1 MQRLALLCYV
11 LLLRQYVSCS
21 AERGLRAMEQ
31 ISSNIFDFFPD
42 RDHLDIFSMRIPRE
56 AVSPREADSINVKIK
71 NDQGYTCAEKTGV
84 RELEI
89 RGLPCDQCMQ
99 GRLHI
104 TIEPRNQSQI
114 LSRAETIVLDES
126 RRAEICNLRPE
137 RRRQG
142 ENITI
147 TTVKRRQEDGCR
159 WLFRG
164 GHIGCCYSN
173 RNFYKQSG
181 GCNPFMQSPACREG
195 SEIPIIKEEANS
207 CTLHI
212 SNLDV
217 KDSGNYLLSNDD
229 RGTPIFKINL
239 VVNVRPKIVTGP
251 RNITAPL
258 GQKLLELEC
267 GIQAASGDDP
277 EVIWWKD
284 GAELGEFGF
293 QNEKFG
299 LQNEKRMRLAKNNNS
314 LLIYNISST
323 DQGNYTCVLKVGALE
338 IDSQTGQVAVIDIQ
352 DTNEWKGICLV
363 GLALLGTALL
373 ILPWIILSILLRRA
387 HRLRQS
393 NTLYI
398 NGNNTVDSSREE
410 ETGEPLR
417 SGSGEDEGE
426 ERKNVEKGKLE
437 KWLKKLVRALFPDIG
452 LRKQGC
458 LLERCKGTDDHF

>member
-1 MQRLALLCYV
+1 MSSSLQGK
-11 LLLRQYVSCS
+11 Q
-21 AERGLRAMEQ
+21 GLRAMEQ

-42 RDHLDIFSMRIPRE
+42 RDHLDIFSMRVPRE

-99 GRLHI
+99 GRLHV

-114 LSRAETIVLDES
+114 LSRTETIVLDES
-126 RRAEICNLRPE
+126 RRAEICNIRPE
-137 RRRQG
+137 HRRQG
-142 ENITI
+142 ENMTI
-147 TTVKRRQEDGCR
+147 TSIKRRQEDGCR
-159 WLFRG
+159 WFFRG
-164 GHIGCCYSN
+164 GRIGCCYSN

-195 SEIPIIKEEANS
+195 SEIPIVEEEANT

-229 RGTPIFKINL
+229 RGTPTFKINL

-251 RNITAPL
+251 RNITAPV

-267 GIQAASGDDP
+267 GIQAASNDDP
-277 EVIWWKD
+277 KVVWRKD
-284 GAELGEFGF
+284 GAELGEFG
-293 QNEKFG
+293 
-299 LQNEKRMRLAKNNNS
+299 LQNMERVRLARNNNS

-323 DQGNYTCVLKVGALE
+323 DQGNYTCVLKVSALE
-338 IDSQTGQVAVIDIQ
+338 IDSQTGQVVIIDIQ
-352 DTNEWKGICLV
+352 DFEEWKGICLV
-363 GLALLGTALL
+363 LGLALVGTALL
-373 ILPWIILSILLRRA
+373 ILPCIILSILLRRR
-387 HRLRQS
+387 HRLRES
-393 NTLYI
+393 KTLYI
-398 NGNNTVDSSREE
+398 NGNSILVSSGEE
-410 ETGEPLR
+410 GAVEPLR
-417 SGSGEDEGE
+417 SGSGEEEGGK
-426 ERKNVEKGKLE
+426 RKNVENGKLE
-437 KWLKKLVRALFPDIG
+437 RWLKKLVHALFPDIG

-458 LLERCKGTDDHF
+458 LLQRCKGTDDHF

>member
-1 MQRLALLCYV
+1 MC
-11 LLLRQYVSCS
+11 
-21 AERGLRAMEQ
+21 
-31 ISSNIFDFFPD
+31 
-42 RDHLDIFSMRIPRE
+42 IPRE

-142 ENITI
+142 ENVTI
-147 TTVKRRQEDGCR
+147 TTVKRRREDGCR

-229 RGTPIFKINL
+229 RGTPTFKINL

-251 RNITAPL
+251 RNVTAPL

-277 EVIWWKD
+277 EVVWWKD
-284 GAELGEFGF
+284 GAELE
-293 QNEKFG
+293 EFG
-299 LQNEKRMRLAKNNNS
+299 LQHNLMRMRLAKNNNS
-314 LLIYNISST
+314 LLIFNVSSA
-323 DQGNYTCVLKVGALE
+323 DKGNYTCVLKVGSLE
-338 IDSQTGQVAVIDIQ
+338 IDSQTGQVAITDIQ
-352 DTNEWKGICLV
+352 DTWKVEVI
-363 GLALLGTALL
+363 LLGLGLGLL
-373 ILPWIILSILLRRA
+373 LVVGNAVIVGIG
-387 HRLRQS
+387 
-393 NTLYI
+393 LYYPFPSRI
-398 NGNNTVDSSREE
+398 YNGE
-410 ETGEPLR
+410 
-417 SGSGEDEGE
+417 GEDEPFKLASEDQKGE
-426 ERKNVEKGKLE
+426 GRMSRL
-437 KWLKKLVRALFPDIG
+437 
-452 LRKQGC
+452 
-458 LLERCKGTDDHF
+458 